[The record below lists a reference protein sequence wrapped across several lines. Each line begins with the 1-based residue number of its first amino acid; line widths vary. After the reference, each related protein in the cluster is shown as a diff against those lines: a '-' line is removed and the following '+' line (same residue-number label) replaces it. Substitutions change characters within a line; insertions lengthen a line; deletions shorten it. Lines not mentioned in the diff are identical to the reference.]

1 MAELKYKIEAEL
13 ENIDKVFKVIPSH
26 DKLPTLPILEIA
38 GVATL
43 LHNFYNGIEN
53 IIKQI
58 LSSKRITVPEGNSV
72 HGIKIC
78 WIWQLKIISFL
89 ITLKTI

>member
-13 ENIDKVFKVIPSH
+13 ENIDKVFKVMPSH

-43 LHNFYNGIEN
+43 LH
-53 IIKQI
+53 
-58 LSSKRITVPEGNSV
+58 
-72 HGIKIC
+72 H
-78 WIWQLKIISFL
+78 FL
-89 ITLKTI
+89 TKNPSCMTGFQ